1 MLCGSYYHPIVIV
14 GGIIQTVLYSDFFY
28 VYYIDKKKKGESERS
43 PDTRAYPPRYTR
55 SSRTRTTPRYTR
67 SARTRTTC
75 SGTLHAALST
85 IHRTETA
92 RALFF

>member
-55 SSRTRTTPRYTR
+55 SARTRTTR
-67 SARTRTTC
+67 TC